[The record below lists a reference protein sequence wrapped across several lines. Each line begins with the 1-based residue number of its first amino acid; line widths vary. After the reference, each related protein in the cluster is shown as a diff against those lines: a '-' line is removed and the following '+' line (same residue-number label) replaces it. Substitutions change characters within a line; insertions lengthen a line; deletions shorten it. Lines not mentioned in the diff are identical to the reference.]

1 MNVHLRGQNVD
12 GKTDKT
18 KVVVSGSWHLI
29 LVYNANIYINRTY
42 KFVITKENNKSHGN
56 DLWNLLAVH

>member
-12 GKTDKT
+12 EKTDKI

-29 LVYNANIYINRTY
+29 LFYKANTYINRTA
-42 KFVITKENNKSHGN
+42 
-56 DLWNLLAVH
+56 NL